1 VGTVLVGGFLGENMV
16 VIGLTGGIGSG
27 KSFVL
32 NLLHERWNISVYE
45 ADKVAKELMMPPH
58 DIYKEIVREFG
69 DGILNEREN
78 ADGVL
83 KAIDS
88 EKLRRVV
95 MNDPE
100 ALTRLNSI
108 VHPGVKKYFKDIIA
122 SESYDVIII
131 ESAILLQDGYEEI
144 CDEIWYVRAERD
156 VRLERIMKN
165 RGYTL
170 EKAES
175 FMDNQPGDDYYMDHA
190 DRVIN
195 NNDMDGVDTLFPELE
210 SLMQSFKDKYPL
222 LK

>member
-1 VGTVLVGGFLGENMV
+1 MEYFC
-16 VIGLTGGIGSG
+16 
-27 KSFVL
+27 F
-32 NLLHERWNISVYE
+32 E

-69 DGILNEREN
+69 DEILSEREN

-88 EKLRRVV
+88 EKLRCVV

-100 ALTRLNSI
+100 ALARLNSI

-144 CDEIWYVRAERD
+144 CDEIWYVRAERE

-175 FMDNQPGDDYYMDHA
+175 FMDNQPGDDYYMAHA

-195 NNDMDGVDTLFPELE
+195 NNDMNGTE
-210 SLMQSFKDKYPL
+210 SLIPEVDEVIKSFNDKYSL

>member
-1 VGTVLVGGFLGENMV
+1 MGTVLVGRFLGENMV

-32 NLLHERWNISVYE
+32 NLLHERWGIPVYE

-58 DIYKEIVREFG
+58 NIYKEIVREFG

-78 ADGVL
+78 TDGVL

-95 MNDPE
+95 MNESE
-100 ALTRLNSI
+100 ALARLNSI

-122 SESYDVIII
+122 SESHDVIII

-144 CDEIWYVRAERD
+144 CDEIWYVRAERN
-156 VRLERIMKN
+156 VRLDRIMKN

>member
-1 VGTVLVGGFLGENMV
+1 MGTVLVGGFLGENMV